1 MCLLKR
7 LEEDF
12 FCLGGFYAR
21 AIVREVLQCRVF
33 MTTIILETSVIN
45 EIQKIY
51 NELCVSNGVV
61 H

>member
-1 MCLLKR
+1 MS
-7 LEEDF
+7 LEKVRGGF
-12 FCLGGFYAR
+12 FCLGAFYAR